1 MDTLSQILGH
11 KIVAIIRG
19 AAPHDAVKI
28 ATALFKGGI
37 RILEVTMNSHNAL
50 QSIEQLS
57 ALMNDTMQIG
67 AGTVL
72 DADAAKA
79 AIKAGA
85 RFIISPCVV
94 PEVISV
100 TKRYGAVSVP
110 GAFTPTEI
118 VNAHNSGGDIIKVF
132 PSSSNAMYIREILAP
147 LPHIPLM
154 PTGGINKENMHE
166 YFKAGASA
174 VGIGTAL
181 VNTKN
186 EVTDEYM
193 ERLTENARKFVQIK
207 NSFFQE
213 K

>member
-1 MDTLSQILGH
+1 
-11 KIVAIIRG
+11 
-19 AAPHDAVKI
+19 
-28 ATALFKGGI
+28 
-37 RILEVTMNSHNAL
+37 
-50 QSIEQLS
+50 
-57 ALMNDTMQIG
+57 MNDTMQIG

-79 AIKAGA
+79 AIEAGA

-147 LPHIPLM
+147 LPHIPL
-154 PTGGINKENMHE
+154 IQRNK
-166 YFKAGASA
+166 
-174 VGIGTAL
+174 
-181 VNTKN
+181 
-186 EVTDEYM
+186 
-193 ERLTENARKFVQIK
+193 
-207 NSFFQE
+207 
-213 K
+213 